1 MSKLT
6 STVRLLGGNDL
17 SQGRGAVGASQPLF
31 ADQQAMVTVM
41 HTLVTLPLRRGGKE
55 GR

>member
-17 SQGRGAVGASQPLF
+17 SQGRGAVGSISAAVCGPAGYSDGD
-31 ADQQAMVTVM
+31 A
-41 HTLVTLPLRRGGKE
+41 HTCNPGTQEGKE